1 MKQRVTL
8 NDKTFE
14 VMIPAEKIDEAVAKV
29 AEQLNAD
36 YASTEKAPIFVGVLN
51 GSYMF
56 LADLVRKTN
65 FNNEITFV
73 QISSYEGTQS
83 TGSIKQKLGIDFD
96 IEGRDIIL
104 VEDIVETGHSIN
116 HMLNYIKSFN
126 PHSVEVCTLFFKP
139 EKYLYDMPIKY
150 CAMEIGNEFIVGYG
164 LDYDQLGRNLKDI
177 YVLAND

>member
-8 NDKTFE
+8 HDKTFE
-14 VMIPAEKIDEAVAKV
+14 VMIPAEEIDKVVAKV
-29 AEQLNAD
+29 AEKLNAD

-104 VEDIVETGHSIN
+104 VEDIVETGHSID
-116 HMLNYIKSFN
+116 HMVKYLESLSPRSI
-126 PHSVEVCTLFFKP
+126 EICTLFFKP
-139 EKYLYDMPIKY
+139 EKYLYERPIKY
-150 CAMEIGNEFIVGYG
+150 CAMEIGNAFIVGYG
-164 LDYDQLGRNLKDI
+164 LDYDQIGRGLKDI
-177 YVLAND
+177 YVVVDE

>member
-8 NDKTFE
+8 NDRTFE
-14 VMIPAEKIDEAVAKV
+14 VMIPAEEIDKAVAKV

-36 YASTEKAPIFVGVLN
+36 YAATDKAPIFVGVLN

-56 LADLVRKTN
+56 LADLVRKTT

-83 TGSIKQKLGIDFD
+83 TGSITQKSSIDFD

-116 HMLNYIKSFN
+116 HMLQYIKSLN
-126 PHSVEVCTLFFKP
+126 PNSVEVCTLFFKP
-139 EKYLYDMPIKY
+139 EKYLYDLPIKY

-164 LDYDQLGRNLKDI
+164 LDYNQLGRNLKDI